1 MMSCAICDAKII
13 KIQLITTLYIVE
25 IEICALAAKLLDSN
39 GALKPFDRWL
49 NDVLPIASHQCGSWL
64 RTEYDT
70 AVIRAQQAAEWKR
83 FERDKDV
90 LPNLRWV
97 PSTSPN
103 PGADHRIYWGTILP
117 VDHPFWSRH
126 RPGDRWNCQCS
137 LESTD
142 EPATGIKHEDAVDS
156 RKNGPQKGLKDNPG
170 KTGNLFG
177 QDHPYFPDSC
187 SSCPFAGGLTNRL
200 GLAFRNKKKDCSRC
214 RLMARALPN
223 DGFKTHKV
231 YKNGGVLSVHIAVD
245 RRKPDYDAIVDIATI
260 FAKQGENVKVTPSL
274 HYKSDEYK
282 RLYGPLINTK
292 YERKCPD
299 ILVGDK
305 YYEYEGFEG
314 KWSKRKTKD
323 MLSHGMV
330 QSPNIIIRNAK
341 GCSDRFIHNMI
352 RARLKAKARIDEVY
366 VYEKGKLRLLFSHG
380 EYK

>member
-1 MMSCAICDAKII
+1 MSCAICDAKIR

-39 GALKPFDRWL
+39 GVLKPFDRWL

-90 LPNLRWV
+90 LPNLKWV

-117 VDHPFWSRH
+117 VDHSFWSRH

-142 EPATGIKHEDAVDS
+142 EPATGIKHEDAVDP

-177 QDHPYFPDSC
+177 QDHPYYPESC
-187 SSCPFAGGLTNRL
+187 SSCSFAGGLTNRL
-200 GLAFRNKKKDCSRC
+200 GMIFRGQKRDCNRCSKLLARLPEKTDEKMSAAKDYYNKLDKDKNYIKVEINDKGGVTATHIGHNEDTGKKEFFGNTMSGADLERECVRG
-214 RLMARALPN
+214 LYN
-223 DGFKTHKV
+223 DGNWVELLDESKKAPDGNAYTALDMRLNNVLMDIKSITKPSENYSWSLFGKDKQL
-231 YKNGGVLSVHIAVD
+231 YKYN
-245 RRKPDYDAIVDIATI
+245 
-260 FAKQGENVKVTPSL
+260 
-274 HYKSDEYK
+274 K
-282 RLYGPLINTK
+282 R
-292 YERKCPD
+292 PD
-299 ILVGDK
+299 ITETANSVCLYFHDPA
-305 YYEYEGFEG
+305 Y
-314 KWSKRKTKD
+314 
-323 MLSHGMV
+323 
-330 QSPNIIIRNAK
+330 
-341 GCSDRFIHNMI
+341 
-352 RARLKAKARIDEVY
+352 
-366 VYEKGKLRLLFSHG
+366 FSHDKMW
-380 EYK
+380 EQYTC

>member
-1 MMSCAICDAKII
+1 M
-13 KIQLITTLYIVE
+13 
-25 IEICALAAKLLDSN
+25 AAKLLDSN

-90 LPNLRWV
+90 LPNLKWV

-142 EPATGIKHEDAVDS
+142 EPATGIRHEDAVDP

-177 QDHPYFPDSC
+177 QDHPYYPESC
-187 SSCPFAGGLTNRL
+187 SSYPFAGGLTNRMGMIFRGQKRDCNRCKNL
-200 GLAFRNKKKDCSRC
+200 LAKLPNTIGEERRAV
-214 RLMARALPN
+214 ARALFEEYSNNPEYTDVRLN
-223 DGFKTHKV
+223 DELGCMTATHKDHNFDKRTGYTEKAV
-231 YKNGGVLSVHIAVD
+231 RDVGYKNGHSVIFGKEGSNVIGERFTEGLWDGMPFEVASRETATDNNVL
-245 RRKPDYDAIVDIATI
+245 K
-260 FAKQGENVKVTPSL
+260 G
-274 HYKSDEYK
+274 
-282 RLYGPLINTK
+282 LYH
-292 YERKCPD
+292 CA
-299 ILVGDK
+299 
-305 YYEYEGFEG
+305 
-314 KWSKRKTKD
+314 SKRKTEVAI
-323 MLSHGMV
+323 LYY
-330 QSPNIIIRNAK
+330 PNGGYDEQILNRALNRYRGIK
-341 GCSDRFIHNMI
+341 GDPNRTYIEFKRVICIGG
-352 RARLKAKARIDEVY
+352 
-366 VYEKGKLRLLFSHG
+366 GKILYDQPF
-380 EYK
+380 EI